1 MSRIHPL
8 AVGLLLTLVWPGGI
22 RAVAADD
29 LPADRDSPRMTAR
42 IDELLAAA
50 WAKDHVEPAGS
61 ADDAEFLRRVSLDLS
76 GVIPSV
82 AEARAFLEDSDP
94 QKRSRLIDRLVSS
107 QLYAEHMATTW
118 RNMLVP
124 RGAAVDGF
132 DGQAGL
138 QTWLQTQFERNR
150 RYDRMV
156 ADLLVATGAGQQGP
170 ALFYTAFEL
179 KPEELAANTARVF
192 LGIQLECAQCHD
204 HPFDRWTQGDFWGY
218 AAFFARL
225 ERSGNDRPG
234 RAMRLVDK
242 RDGEVM
248 LPGTKTVVA
257 PRYPRGQVV
266 DADDNGTRRMQLGIW
281 MVSRENP
288 FLARTAVNRLWAHMF
303 GRGLVEPVD
312 DLSERNP
319 PTHPEL
325 LDELAAYFVETGF
338 DVRNLLRT
346 LANTR
351 AYQLTSR
358 TTPGEHRAGQ
368 LVNATG
374 DVAGP
379 PLESLARMP
388 LRTLT
393 AEQFY
398 DSLVR
403 AALSRPADSTMY
415 GPASPGNFNAVR
427 QQFVAKLQSQR
438 RSPLDYDLGVVQVLL
453 LMNGPEVSAATG
465 RSTSGLVAALEA
477 PIFSDQERIEA
488 MFLATLTRLPSD
500 DELTRCLQLLSPA
513 TMPEQRKQALGDIFW
528 SLANS
533 AEFTFNH

>member
-1 MSRIHPL
+1 
-8 AVGLLLTLVWPGGI
+8 
-22 RAVAADD
+22 
-29 LPADRDSPRMTAR
+29 
-42 IDELLAAA
+42 
-50 WAKDHVEPAGS
+50 
-61 ADDAEFLRRVSLDLS
+61 
-76 GVIPSV
+76 
-82 AEARAFLEDSDP
+82 
-94 QKRSRLIDRLVSS
+94 
-107 QLYAEHMATTW
+107 
-118 RNMLVP
+118 
-124 RGAAVDGF
+124 
-132 DGQAGL
+132 
-138 QTWLQTQFERNR
+138 
-150 RYDRMV
+150 
-156 ADLLVATGAGQQGP
+156 
-170 ALFYTAFEL
+170 
-179 KPEELAANTARVF
+179 
-192 LGIQLECAQCHD
+192 
-204 HPFDRWTQGDFWGY
+204 
-218 AAFFARL
+218 
-225 ERSGNDRPG
+225 
-234 RAMRLVDK
+234 
-242 RDGEVM
+242 
-248 LPGTKTVVA
+248 
-257 PRYPRGQVV
+257 
-266 DADDNGTRRMQLGIW
+266 
-281 MVSRENP
+281 
-288 FLARTAVNRLWAHMF
+288 
-303 GRGLVEPVD
+303 
-312 DLSERNP
+312 LSERNP